1 MLRSLAAQQQISRG
15 AEDPFPARDFAQVGQ
30 TKRGYFHRA
39 NCRKAGVII
48 GARIQSRAALNFPV
62 RMPPC

>member
-1 MLRSLAAQQQISRG
+1 MLRPRAAQQQISRG

-39 NCRKAGVII
+39 NCRKRV
-48 GARIQSRAALNFPV
+48 L
-62 RMPPC
+62 